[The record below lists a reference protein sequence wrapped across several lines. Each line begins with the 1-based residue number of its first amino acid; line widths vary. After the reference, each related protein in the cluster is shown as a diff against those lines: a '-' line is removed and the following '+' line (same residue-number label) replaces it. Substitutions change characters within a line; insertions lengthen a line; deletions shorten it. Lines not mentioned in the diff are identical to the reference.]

1 MCWPACPMCKKRA
14 ILWLLSINHAMKK
27 TKYIYNLNW
36 INSILLILI
45 FGKMERGRRLPLVC
59 PRLTLPLFNFEFT
72 MNWRE
77 STKKDFKLDLSL
89 QKKIKNQDEEKK
101 ARYRWRGREIERW
114 EMRDFSFVFEIYN
127 LYFSIFQDNYIVL
140 LMDFSDINFDFSIFQ
155 EWVNK
160 FVS

>member
-1 MCWPACPMCKKRA
+1 MPTTR
-14 ILWLLSINHAMKK
+14 
-27 TKYIYNLNW
+27 
-36 INSILLILI
+36 
-45 FGKMERGRRLPLVC
+45 
-59 PRLTLPLFNFEFT
+59 LPLFNFEFT

-101 ARYRWRGREIERW
+101 ARYRWRDREIERW

-127 LYFSIFQDNYIVL
+127 LYFSIFQDNYVVL
-140 LMDFSDINFDFSIFQ
+140 LMNFSDINFDFSIFQ